1 MTSSKREEK
10 KNMDVL
16 LRPKVQQM
24 PKKYGA
30 DKEKKCDKVPECF
43 KQSQTQLCTAVQ
55 GKVHQPWLDMA
66 KKLFIPPAIMQKGT
80 RSAKKGQN
88 MNQGGN
94 MTQNQTWSSESHSS
108 PYRRKQRSLYD
119 AVVKKLCQNTEED
132 EGFLPYD
139 GQFKEFIE
147 KGLDLISMAPL
158 ERSSLKNILQ
168 MVPTHLKKLTTPLE
182 QLLREINDQYF
193 LAVKRASVEYTF
205 KCSKINEEKKA
216 IDLPPHRLELQVYP
230 KPWRGAFIEAQAQ
243 LMESLHAFNPVTQKT
258 LSLWYDKYQ
267 DLRVIDVEDFHNR
280 KDPIELSVFQTM
292 VSFRV
297 DRVKRIL
304 NNWLLDVQD
313 IYYEA
318 SRKLLVPLSSKPT
331 NLQSFFNSL
340 AVLMTSQLQEFALFS
355 LRDYTSL
362 ISLSSGGAY
371 RHPGFVL
378 HLVLK
383 DNEIRIDPEFR
394 LYEEAFLNVFELIL
408 SSASTVPR
416 VDTFLLPDWTD
427 LDFERNLK
435 PQIQSEVVQA
445 QMEEVREVVS
455 TESIKPRE
463 CITDYDK
470 YATLVSGEAEE
481 DVKNFLSRPYTFQ
494 EILANIVHYQNLA
507 EQIQYTSAEVVQY
520 GMFEVQSH
528 KLVNALVERTKDL
541 QQKLTARILQD
552 HQDINKKLCDEFENI
567 SRKMIIPSDMQ
578 ELMELK
584 EFINEVETTEM
595 PVFHQRLLDS
605 NKQLRFLMDSVSL
618 SPSHLQL
625 NAQTNQLFESLP
637 PIFEKHKHI
646 MNTTIEQY
654 QSGMKGASPP

>member
-1 MTSSKREEK
+1 
-10 KNMDVL
+10 
-16 LRPKVQQM
+16 
-24 PKKYGA
+24 
-30 DKEKKCDKVPECF
+30 
-43 KQSQTQLCTAVQ
+43 
-55 GKVHQPWLDMA
+55 
-66 KKLFIPPAIMQKGT
+66 
-80 RSAKKGQN
+80 
-88 MNQGGN
+88 
-94 MTQNQTWSSESHSS
+94 
-108 PYRRKQRSLYD
+108 
-119 AVVKKLCQNTEED
+119 
-132 EGFLPYD
+132 
-139 GQFKEFIE
+139 
-147 KGLDLISMAPL
+147 
-158 ERSSLKNILQ
+158 
-168 MVPTHLKKLTTPLE
+168 
-182 QLLREINDQYF
+182 
-193 LAVKRASVEYTF
+193 
-205 KCSKINEEKKA
+205 
-216 IDLPPHRLELQVYP
+216 
-230 KPWRGAFIEAQAQ
+230 
-243 LMESLHAFNPVTQKT
+243 
-258 LSLWYDKYQ
+258 
-267 DLRVIDVEDFHNR
+267 
-280 KDPIELSVFQTM
+280 
-292 VSFRV
+292 
-297 DRVKRIL
+297 
-304 NNWLLDVQD
+304 
-313 IYYEA
+313 
-318 SRKLLVPLSSKPT
+318 
-331 NLQSFFNSL
+331 
-340 AVLMTSQLQEFALFS
+340 
-355 LRDYTSL
+355 
-362 ISLSSGGAY
+362 
-371 RHPGFVL
+371 
-378 HLVLK
+378 
-383 DNEIRIDPEFR
+383 
-394 LYEEAFLNVFELIL
+394 
-408 SSASTVPR
+408 
-416 VDTFLLPDWTD
+416 
-427 LDFERNLK
+427 
-435 PQIQSEVVQA
+435 
-445 QMEEVREVVS
+445 MEEVREVVS